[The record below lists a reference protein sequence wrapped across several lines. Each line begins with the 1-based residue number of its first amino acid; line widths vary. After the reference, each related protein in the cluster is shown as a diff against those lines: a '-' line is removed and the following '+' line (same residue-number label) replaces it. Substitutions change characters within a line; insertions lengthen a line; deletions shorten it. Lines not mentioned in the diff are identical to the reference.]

1 MRNDQT
7 LVGHAVSG
15 NKLPGHTILRHTTPR
30 WRVALVGGTPPE
42 RANLGAAIS
51 RHGGAVAVETAS
63 TGEGIRVMGHVRPDV
78 AIVVIGPEWHGG
90 SVLFRLRDE
99 AHCPVVLNT
108 GEPSRLLLDEAREAG
123 VVACLVPPIRP
134 LQLAA
139 TLDLAVARFRDAE
152 ALRQRLADRKVI
164 ERAKGRLMAQYGLT
178 EEQAFRRLRRAAM
191 DAQRPL
197 AEMASA
203 VLLSGTARQ
212 QGHQDLL

>member
-1 MRNDQT
+1 M
-7 LVGHAVSG
+7 
-15 NKLPGHTILRHTTPR
+15 
-30 WRVALVGGTPPE
+30 
-42 RANLGAAIS
+42 
-51 RHGGAVAVETAS
+51 
-63 TGEGIRVMGHVRPDV
+63 
-78 AIVVIGPEWHGG
+78 
-90 SVLFRLRDE
+90 
-99 AHCPVVLNT
+99 
-108 GEPSRLLLDEAREAG
+108 
-123 VVACLVPPIRP
+123 ACLVPPIRP

-152 ALRQRLADRKVI
+152 ALRQRLPDRKVI
-164 ERAKGRLMAQYGLT
+164 ERAKGRLMAQHGLT